1 MNDHAWHRTLDE
13 TPVLHRAGCDAVK
26 HPGALSEGLEG
37 EAPDIDALAK
47 ETRDEIIAYGLAVR
61 PAYDLLKRL
70 LGQYA
75 GLLVLAYG
83 SRRRDY
89 VDLVILKVAGDQL
102 REAAET
108 LGGLRPPRRV
118 QIHHDA
124 LRSACQ
130 ALAGIQHRLAAGE
143 IKSDADKD
151 RAHAI
156 LKTVQNAL
164 SQASD
169 SRFAMTMV
177 DFRQACCCGASA

>member
-1 MNDHAWHRTLDE
+1 MNDHAWHRTLNE
-13 TPVLHRAGCDAVK
+13 TPVIHRPGCETVK
-26 HPGALSEGLEG
+26 HPDALSEGLED

-47 ETRDEIIAYGLAVR
+47 GTRDEIIAYGLAVR

-89 VDLVILKVAGDQL
+89 VDLDILKVAGDQL
-102 REAAET
+102 REAAEV
-108 LGGLRPPRRV
+108 LGHLRAPHRV
-118 QIHHDA
+118 QTHHDA
-124 LRSACQ
+124 LRNACQ
-130 ALAGIQHRLAAGE
+130 ALAEIQRRLAAGE
-143 IKSDADKD
+143 VKNDDDKD
-151 RAHAI
+151 RAHAL
-156 LKTVQNAL
+156 LKTVQNLL